1 MEKTDASSAK
11 TLGNRLDN
19 LPVKGWHWLMLA
31 LLLLMVMVEN
41 YNQVS
46 IAMTMPVIINQW
58 KLSPV
63 NIGVLLS
70 ASSLGLL
77 IGAFLFGFITDILG
91 RKLSLILSTVL
102 FSLFVGLGAFANSF
116 NTLYWLRVVAGV
128 GLGGFIPVGQA
139 YVTEYSPLRV
149 RGRFLG
155 IFSIGNGI
163 GYILTVVASMF
174 LNTASKSGWRYT
186 FALGALGLLIIP
198 FAIIYLPESVRWLV
212 GRGKVEE
219 AVKIVE
225 DIEKKT
231 IGAVSIP
238 TAEAL
243 ETAKQTFAEQNGK
256 GKTALATFFKKDMI
270 KATLLGAILMLA
282 TNYTFYAFINWMPT
296 FLVKNMGYVLA
307 KGYWFTLI
315 GALVGTATP
324 ALACGYL
331 CDKIGRRWTMS
342 LMMGIYAISGFIFLA
357 VSGWS
362 ILLLYW
368 FSSAMSSVLYIYTPE
383 LFATRLRGSALGVVG
398 GIGRV
403 AGFVAPILIGLTVAS
418 WGLTGVITINAIILV
433 VAIALI
439 WIIGIETKTVKA

>member
-1 MEKTDASSAK
+1 MEKTDSSVK
-11 TLGNRLDN
+11 SLSNRLDN
-19 LPVKGWHWLMLA
+19 LPVKGWHWIMLTL
-31 LLLLMVMVEN
+31 LLLLMMVEN

-46 IAMTMPVIINQW
+46 IAMTMPVIIRAW
-58 KLSPV
+58 KLSPA

-77 IGAFLFGFITDILG
+77 IGAFVFGFITDIIG
-91 RKLSLILSTVL
+91 RKKSLIITTVL
-102 FSLFVGLGAFANSF
+102 FSAFVGLGAFAQSF
-116 NTLYWLRVVAGV
+116 DVLYWLRVGAGL

-139 YVTEYSPLRV
+139 YVSEYAPLRV

-163 GYILTVVASMF
+163 GYCLTVVASMF
-174 LNTASKSGWRYT
+174 LNTASADGWRYT

-198 FAIIYLPESVRWLV
+198 FVIYYLPESVRWLV
-212 GRGKVEE
+212 GRGKLEE

-231 IGAVSIP
+231 VGAVSIP
-238 TAEAL
+238 TAEGL
-243 ETAKQTFAEQNGK
+243 EIARQVAAQQPGK
-256 GKTALATFFKKDMI
+256 GKTALAFFFKGDML

-282 TNYTFYAFINWMPT
+282 TNYTFYGFIQWMPT
-296 FLVKNMGYVLA
+296 FLTTNMGYELG

-315 GALVGTATP
+315 AALVGTGTP
-324 ALACGYL
+324 GLAVGYL

-342 LMMGIYAISGFIFLA
+342 LAMGIYAISGFIFLWLT
-357 VSGWS
+357 GWS

-368 FSSAMSSVLYIYTPE
+368 FSSAMSSVLYIYAPE
-383 LFATRLRGSALGVVG
+383 LFPTRLRGSALGIVG

-403 AGFVAPILIGLTVAS
+403 AGFVAPMLIGLTVAA
-418 WGLTGVITINAIILV
+418 WGLAGVITVNAVILV

-439 WIIGIETKTVKA
+439 WWFGIETKTVKA